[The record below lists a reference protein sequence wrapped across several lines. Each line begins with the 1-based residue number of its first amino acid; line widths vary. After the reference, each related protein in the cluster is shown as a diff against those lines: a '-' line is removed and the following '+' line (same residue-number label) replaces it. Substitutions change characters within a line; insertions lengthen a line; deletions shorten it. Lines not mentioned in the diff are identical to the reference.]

1 MASALRFFGV
11 AAVYVAAAWFVYGST
26 LDAPFLLDDQQA
38 IQLNDAIRTMWPPW
52 VALDPPP
59 ADVSFARRPVTNF
72 TMAVNYAIGDLRVEG
87 YRVFNLL
94 LHATNA
100 FLLFLFSR
108 LALWRAARV
117 PLRVAWWA
125 AFFAG
130 LLWTVHPLATSAVHY
145 VIQRMELIVGF
156 GFLLMC
162 WAQWRS
168 LDAAHPRR
176 WLGLAVFACLI
187 GMGGK
192 ETMALAPI
200 LAVLLDRCATGWTW
214 REQWHQR
221 GFYYGL
227 LATTWVWPVTRLMKF
242 SADGVFGSDLEFR
255 WRYFLTVAEGVVRH
269 ATLVV
274 WPQGQVFDYGTRLVG
289 ELGDVALQF
298 FAITVAAGFVL
309 WGLHRRS
316 IAAWV
321 GAAAFGILLP
331 SWINLV
337 PGQPVSEHRFYLPS
351 GLLIALLCGTCGVLG
366 ARRPALQLPAVVLA
380 AVAALA
386 LAWTGHDRASLY
398 VDPAALMR
406 ADITAWPRSD
416 RGHMNLGLVLEVQE
430 DYAGAARHYELAMG
444 RRDRAN
450 WRPII
455 ALARLRMRNG
465 DKDGA
470 VALASDAFRRVFAVE
485 GAPDLPDLVKTL
497 VASFRSAGRLDAA
510 LPLLRAAEDTG
521 LHPQLLAQ
529 TIRVVAAETGGLM
542 SIDGGFLG
550 SLTADPLDRINYA
563 VALAR
568 EGKKAEAI
576 AQLERLLS
584 EAPRISDPLKLADI
598 HALKGA
604 MILDDPSASAIS
616 FDKALRL
623 NSSHAEALNN
633 FAWLLATAERAD
645 IRNPARAVELAR
657 KAVRL
662 RPDET
667 NFNGTLAVALAA
679 DGQVDEAETVLV
691 EAQRLGRINGNANP
705 ELPDLVRAA
714 AEQHASN
721 RQSLEY

>member
-26 LDAPFLLDDQQA
+26 LNAPFLLDDQQA
-38 IQLNDAIRTMWPPW
+38 IQFNEAIRTIWPPW

-72 TMAVNYAIGDLRVEG
+72 TMAINYAVGDLRVEG

-100 FLLFLFSR
+100 FLLFLLSR
-108 LALWRAARV
+108 LALWCAGRV
-117 PLRVAWWA
+117 PWRVAWWA

-168 LDAAHPRR
+168 IDAAHPRR
-176 WLGLAVFACLI
+176 WLGLAVFACLV

-200 LAVLLDRCATGWTW
+200 LAVLLDRCATSWTW

-227 LATTWVWPVTRLMKF
+227 LAATWIWPATRLMTF

-255 WRYFLTVAEGVVRH
+255 WRYFLTVAEGVARH
-269 ATLVV
+269 TTLLV

-298 FAITVAAGFVL
+298 FAVTLAAGLVL
-309 WGLHRRS
+309 WGLQRRS
-316 IAAWV
+316 IAAWA

-386 LAWTGHDRASLY
+386 LAWTGRDRVSLY

-406 ADITAWPRSD
+406 ADLNAWPRSD
-416 RGHMNLGLVLEVQE
+416 RSHMNLGLVLESQE
-430 DYAGAARHYELAMG
+430 DYVGAARHYELAMG
-444 RRDRAN
+444 RPNHAN
-450 WRPII
+450 WRPVV
-455 ALARLRMRNG
+455 ALARLKLRAG
-465 DKDGA
+465 DEVGA
-470 VALASDAFRRVFAVE
+470 VALAADAFRRVFAVD
-485 GAPDLPDLVKTL
+485 GAPDLPLLVNIL
-497 VASFRSAGRLDAA
+497 LPSFRSAGHLEAT
-510 LPLLRAAEDTG
+510 LPLLRAAEETG
-521 LHPQLLAQ
+521 LHQRLLQQ
-529 TIRVVAAETGGLM
+529 TIRVVMAETRG
-542 SIDGGFLG
+542 LG
-550 SLTADPLDRINYA
+550 SLDGELLDESEADPLDRINYA

-568 EGKKAEAI
+568 EGKNAEAL
-576 AQLERLLS
+576 AKLDRLLS
-584 EAPRISDPLKLADI
+584 DAPPDFDPLKLADV

-604 MILDDPSASAIS
+604 MTTGDPVAAMKS
-616 FDKALRL
+616 FEIALRL
-623 NSSHAEALNN
+623 NPSHAEALNN
-633 FAWLLATAERAD
+633 FAWLLAIAERKEVYD
-645 IRNPARAVELAR
+645 PGRAVKLAR

-667 NFNGTLAVALAA
+667 NFQGTLAVALAG
-679 DGQVDEAETVLV
+679 DGQVDEAETVLL
-691 EAQRLGRINGNANP
+691 EAQRLGRINGNTNP

-714 AEQHASN
+714 TERRAQN
-721 RQSLEY
+721 R